1 MSSPRSAPTAGPA
14 SRGLPRGEVIGRYG
28 TYADAQKA
36 VDHLAD
42 EQFEVAKVAIVG
54 NDLKSVEQVTG
65 RLSYPRVAG
74 QGALNGMVFGAF
86 LGMILSL
93 LGGEQ
98 WLPTLAVSVLMGG
111 AFWMLL
117 ATVTYAMQRGRRD
130 FTSTNQIVATSYDVV
145 AAPEVAHRARQV
157 LQGLRGLSGL
167 PVPGAPAG
175 PPQDRARPGQPGAP
189 WQQGTQAAPPPGPRT
204 QGSPHP
210 APRYGEAGAPGA
222 PGGGTG
228 EAWPRPAYGAG
239 PAGGTPPHGQA
250 PGGASPGGTPSG
262 GAAPVAPPERSALF
276 EDLPDG
282 RPQYGIRLPQHGAP
296 RPHDGAGGQGTGE
309 FRGDGARDASAAEE
323 PSGEDGPP
331 AGGSSAA
338 GPPR

>member
-157 LQGLRGLSGL
+157 LQGLRGLRSL

-175 PPQDRARPGQPGAP
+175 PPQDRGRPGAP
-189 WQQGTQAAPPPGPRT
+189 WQQGTQAAPPPGPRD

-210 APRYGEAGAPGA
+210 APRSGEAGGQGA
-222 PGGGTG
+222 PGGGAG
-228 EAWPRPAYGAG
+228 GAWP
-239 PAGGTPPHGQA
+239 
-250 PGGASPGGTPSG
+250 
-262 GAAPVAPPERSALF
+262 
-276 EDLPDG
+276 
-282 RPQYGIRLPQHGAP
+282 
-296 RPHDGAGGQGTGE
+296 
-309 FRGDGARDASAAEE
+309 
-323 PSGEDGPP
+323 PP
-331 AGGSSAA
+331 A
-338 GPPR
+338 